1 MANARP
7 DTLTLGG
14 WTIRRVLSFIAGLG
28 MIVASVM
35 TIRHF
40 FMANYPKT
48 IFAGS
53 FCDISAFFNC
63 DSSAFSSISQ
73 IMGIPLGFFG
83 MFMGALTVLGTIFPS
98 EAFERTNKS
107 LSLANVAGVVTLF
120 LYSVLHLGS
129 LCLLCSGF
137 YLFSILSFVLFALYG
152 IDREVRN
159 PVRRWVRPSIKLLAV
174 FAVVAAAGAYGM
186 IEYHNA
192 RKAAQTGTSVNI
204 VKQFFGLP
212 KVASPSFLSPYW
224 SVKSTDTFE
233 DAAIQVIEYTDF
245 MCPDCL
251 YLSQQLEKLKVEF
264 AGKMNVAI
272 QFFPLD
278 GACNTVVPEKANLHP
293 GACELTYHRRRQPG
307 PLPRDPRRDLGQL
320 QLPQGPGLARR
331 PGQEVRH
338 GGRGGRPGPQG
349 PDHADHR
356 HRGRVREDLGEVL
369 ARHPLDADHD
379 HQQPD
384 DHRHAPL
391 RPPEGH
397 LPGPGRGARGRP
409 EDVHR
414 ELGRAG
420 PEEKEIGPRTC
431 RRPAVASRPL
441 RQRG

>member
-14 WTIRRVLSFIAGLG
+14 WKIRRVLSFIAGLG

-98 EAFERTNKS
+98 EAFERTNRS

-137 YLFSILSFVLFALYG
+137 YLFSVLSFVLFALYG

-174 FAVVAAAGAYGM
+174 FAVIAAAGAYGM

-233 DAAIQVIEYTDF
+233 EAAIQVIEYTDF

-264 AGKMNVAI
+264 AGKMNIAI

-293 GACELTYHRRRQPG
+293 GACELTFLAAGNPARFAEMHDEIWANFSSRKDPAWRAALAKKYGTEGAAGDPALKDLVKRIIDTGAEYEKTSEKFSHGIRSTPTMIINNRMIIGTLPYDHLKAIFQALVEEHEGG
-307 PLPRDPRRDLGQL
+307 PKTFIENWVEP
-320 QLPQGPGLARR
+320 
-331 PGQEVRH
+331 VR
-338 GGRGGRPGPQG
+338 
-349 PDHADHR
+349 
-356 HRGRVREDLGEVL
+356 
-369 ARHPLDADHD
+369 
-379 HQQPD
+379 
-384 DHRHAPL
+384 
-391 RPPEGH
+391 
-397 LPGPGRGARGRP
+397 
-409 EDVHR
+409 
-414 ELGRAG
+414 
-420 PEEKEIGPRTC
+420 KKKK
-431 RRPAVASRPL
+431 
-441 RQRG
+441 

>member
-1 MANARP
+1 MASARP

-14 WTIRRVLSFIAGLG
+14 WKIRRILSFIAGLG

-174 FAVVAAAGAYGM
+174 FAVFAAAGAYGM
-186 IEYHNA
+186 IEYHSA
-192 RKAAQTGTSVNI
+192 RKTAQTGTAVNI
-204 VKQFFGLP
+204 VKQFFELP

-233 DAAIQVIEYTDF
+233 EAAIQVIEYTDF

-264 AGKMNVAI
+264 AGKINVAI

-278 GACNTVVPEKANLHP
+278 GVCNTVVPEKANLHP
-293 GACELTYHRRRQPG
+293 GACELTFLAAGNPARFPEMHDEIWANFNSRKDPAWRAALAKKYGTEGAAGDPALKDLIKRIIETGAEYEKTSEKFSHGIRSTPTMIINNRMIIGTLPYDHLKAIFQALVEEHEGG
-307 PLPRDPRRDLGQL
+307 PKTFIENWVEP
-320 QLPQGPGLARR
+320 
-331 PGQEVRH
+331 VR
-338 GGRGGRPGPQG
+338 
-349 PDHADHR
+349 
-356 HRGRVREDLGEVL
+356 
-369 ARHPLDADHD
+369 
-379 HQQPD
+379 
-384 DHRHAPL
+384 
-391 RPPEGH
+391 
-397 LPGPGRGARGRP
+397 
-409 EDVHR
+409 
-414 ELGRAG
+414 
-420 PEEKEIGPRTC
+420 KKKK
-431 RRPAVASRPL
+431 
-441 RQRG
+441 

>member
-14 WTIRRVLSFIAGLG
+14 WKIRRILSFIAGLG

-233 DAAIQVIEYTDF
+233 EAAIQVIEYTDF

-293 GACELTYHRRRQPG
+293 GACELTYLAAGNPARFAEMHDEIWANFSSRKDPAWRAALAKKYGTEGAAGDPALKDLVKRIIDTGAEYEKTSEKFSHGIRSTPTMIINNRMIIGTLPYDHLKAIFQALVEEHEGG
-307 PLPRDPRRDLGQL
+307 PKTFIENWVEP
-320 QLPQGPGLARR
+320 
-331 PGQEVRH
+331 VR
-338 GGRGGRPGPQG
+338 
-349 PDHADHR
+349 
-356 HRGRVREDLGEVL
+356 
-369 ARHPLDADHD
+369 
-379 HQQPD
+379 
-384 DHRHAPL
+384 
-391 RPPEGH
+391 
-397 LPGPGRGARGRP
+397 
-409 EDVHR
+409 
-414 ELGRAG
+414 
-420 PEEKEIGPRTC
+420 KKKK
-431 RRPAVASRPL
+431 
-441 RQRG
+441 

>member
-1 MANARP
+1 MVNARP

-192 RKAAQTGTSVNI
+192 RKAAQTGTAVNI

-233 DAAIQVIEYTDF
+233 DAAIQIIEYTDF

-251 YLSQQLEKLKVEF
+251 YLSQQLEKLKKDF
-264 AGKMNVAI
+264 AGKINVAI

-278 GACNTVVPEKANLHP
+278 ACNSVVPEKGSLHP
-293 GACELTYHRRRQPG
+293 GACELTVIAAGNPARFPEIHDEIWANFNSRKDPAWRAALAKKYGTEGAAGDPALKDLIKRIIDTGAEYEKTSEKFSHGIRSTPTMIINNRMIIGTLPYDHLKAIFQALVEEHEGG
-307 PLPRDPRRDLGQL
+307 PKTFIENWVEP
-320 QLPQGPGLARR
+320 
-331 PGQEVRH
+331 VR
-338 GGRGGRPGPQG
+338 
-349 PDHADHR
+349 
-356 HRGRVREDLGEVL
+356 
-369 ARHPLDADHD
+369 
-379 HQQPD
+379 
-384 DHRHAPL
+384 
-391 RPPEGH
+391 
-397 LPGPGRGARGRP
+397 
-409 EDVHR
+409 
-414 ELGRAG
+414 
-420 PEEKEIGPRTC
+420 KKKK
-431 RRPAVASRPL
+431 
-441 RQRG
+441 